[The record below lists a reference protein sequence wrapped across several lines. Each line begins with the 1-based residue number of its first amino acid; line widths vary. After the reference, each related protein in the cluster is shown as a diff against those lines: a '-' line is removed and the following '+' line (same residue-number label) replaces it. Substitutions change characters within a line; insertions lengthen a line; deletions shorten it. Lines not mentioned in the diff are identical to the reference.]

1 MKNLSRKHLTIGFL
15 AVVAVAAVAA
25 AFGHP
30 VTNYLPHDVLASLG
44 ALGAI
49 PFAGEVKT
57 IASQIGDLENTRAAK
72 AARAAAI
79 LQKGFD
85 EGRTTDEAE
94 KTEFDEIDGEIKA
107 IDADL
112 VRLKRLQELQA
123 SATPQADLTKPERP
137 APETRGARASH
148 IVMKSPDAKEAFAG
162 QNYVRQIIA
171 KAAAQHDEHGRRPW
185 AIAMERWGKTNP
197 RLVEIMKANEVPG
210 GGTGTG
216 EWGHELVSINNQYT
230 GDFIEY
236 LYSKTIYDQLPLRRV
251 PANVLIKGQDG
262 ASTGYW
268 VGESKAIPVTTAD
281 FMDVTLTPLKAAALA
296 VISNDLILYSSP
308 DAEMLVRDSLVEAS
322 SQRVDL
328 TFISAAAASAGVSPA
343 GILNGVS
350 ALAASGTDADALRRD
365 IGRLYAPF
373 IAAKNSTGL
382 QFVMNPAQAKAIQLM
397 RNALG
402 QTEFPGLST
411 AGGTLEGDPVV
422 VGDNVNAA
430 YLLLLKPSDIYRIG
444 DTGVEVAISKEA
456 MIEQSTAPT
465 GATDTPA
472 DATQAR
478 TSMFQSD
485 STAIRV
491 IRRISFAKR
500 RAGAVQYIN
509 DAAYGSDAT

>member
-30 VTNYLPHDVLASLG
+30 ITNFVPHDVLASLG

-49 PFAGEVKT
+49 PFAGEVRT
-57 IASQIGDLENTRAAK
+57 IAAQIGDLENTRAAK

-85 EGRTTDEAE
+85 EGRTTDDAE
-94 KTEFDEIDGEIKA
+94 KTEFDEVDAEIKA
-107 IDADL
+107 IDSDL

-123 SATPQADLTKPERP
+123 TAAPVEDVTKKGQGE
-137 APETRGARASH
+137 GKGQRAAH
-148 IVMKSPDAKEAFAG
+148 IHMKSPDEKEKFAG
-162 QNYVRQIIA
+162 QNYVRMIIA
-171 KAAAQHDEHGRRPW
+171 KAAAQHDESGRRPW

-210 GGTGTG
+210 GGTGSG

-251 PANVLIKGQDG
+251 PANILIKGQDG

-296 VISNDLILYSSP
+296 VVSNDLILYSSP

-350 ALAASGTDADALRRD
+350 ALSASGTDADALRRD

>member
-1 MKNLSRKHLTIGFL
+1 MKSLSRKHLTIGFF
-15 AVVAVAAVAA
+15 AMVAVAAIAA

-30 VTNYLPHDVLASLG
+30 ITSYLPHDVLASLG

-49 PFAGEVKT
+49 PFAGEVKN

-94 KTEFDEIDGEIKA
+94 KTEFDEVDGEIKA

-112 VRLKRLQELQA
+112 VRLKRLQELQDN
-123 SATPQADLTKPERP
+123 ATPQADVTKTQRP
-137 APETRGARASH
+137 AAETRGARAGH
-148 IVMKSPDAKEAFAG
+148 IVMKSPDAADKFAG
-162 QNYVRQIIA
+162 QSYVRMIIA
-171 KAAAQHDEHGRRPW
+171 KAAARLEDRSPLSV
-185 AIAMERWGKTNP
+185 AIERWGKSNP
-197 RLVEIMKANEVPG
+197 RLVEVMKANEVPG
-210 GGTGTG
+210 GGTGAG

-236 LYSKTIYDQLPLRRV
+236 LYSRTIYDQLPLRRV

-281 FMDVTLTPLKAAALA
+281 FFDVTLTPLKAAALA
-296 VISNDLILYSSP
+296 VVSNDLILYSSP

-328 TFISAAAASAGVSPA
+328 TFISAVAASAGVSPA
-343 GILNGVS
+343 GILNGVT

-402 QTEFPGLST
+402 QTEFTGLST

-422 VGDNVNAA
+422 VGDNVNPA
-430 YLLLLKPSDIYRIG
+430 YMLLLKPSDIYRIG
-444 DTGVEVAISKEA
+444 DTGVEVAVSREA
-456 MIEQSTAPT
+456 MIEQSTVPT
-465 GATDTPA
+465 GATDTPVA
-472 DATQAR
+472 ASQAM

-485 STAIRV
+485 STAIRI